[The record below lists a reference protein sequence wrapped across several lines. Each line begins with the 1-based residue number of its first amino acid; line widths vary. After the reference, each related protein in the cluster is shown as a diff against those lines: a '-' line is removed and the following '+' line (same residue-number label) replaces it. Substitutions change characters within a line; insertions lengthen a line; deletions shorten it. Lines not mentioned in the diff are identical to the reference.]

1 MQENLKHSL
10 KNRHIQMIA
19 LGGAIGTGFFLGS
32 ASAIQMTGPSIVLA
46 YILGGLI
53 IYAVM
58 RALGEMTV
66 DYPTSGSFV
75 KYAHMYL
82 GPVFGFIAGWN
93 AWLLFTLA
101 CMLEVT
107 AVGTLLDY
115 WFYIPHW
122 ITCLVLL
129 VTFGSLNLI
138 SVKYFG
144 EAEFWFAGIKVTV
157 IIAMI
162 LLGSY
167 LIFFHHDVN
176 QIAKANLLEYS
187 HASVFFSNGTMGFL
201 DSLVIV
207 CLSFC
212 GSEFVGVAAGEAEN
226 PQKTI
231 PKAINGVVIRI
242 ILFYVLTL
250 AIIVLMYPFSKI
262 TPETNPF
269 SDVFIKLGFSKSAS
283 IINLVAI
290 IAAVSALN
298 SCIYVAAR
306 FIYSLALNNQASV
319 MFTQANKS
327 GVPNRAVV
335 FTLGIAFFAVI
346 ANYTFPATI
355 LQYLFALITVAIII
369 NWFIIMLSHLMFRR
383 KANLLKK
390 ATLFKMPGYPVVN
403 ILIIGSLSMILVVMF
418 RNENMKLSV
427 IMAPIWIVLLLIIYS
442 VKNKCTKQI

>member
-1 MQENLKHSL
+1 MTTLQALTNLLHDRRVRSTNEIYSKHRVQRTGLSPTS
-10 KNRHIQMIA
+10 RD
-19 LGGAIGTGFFLGS
+19 AIGEVRRTDCLES
-32 ASAIQMTGPSIVLA
+32 N
-46 YILGGLI
+46 
-53 IYAVM
+53 
-58 RALGEMTV
+58 
-66 DYPTSGSFV
+66 SGRKHTRFV
-75 KYAHMYL
+75 S
-82 GPVFGFIAGWN
+82 
-93 AWLLFTLA
+93 
-101 CMLEVT
+101 E
-107 AVGTLLDY
+107 
-115 WFYIPHW
+115 
-122 ITCLVLL
+122 
-129 VTFGSLNLI
+129 
-138 SVKYFG
+138 
-144 EAEFWFAGIKVTV
+144 E
-157 IIAMI
+157 
-162 LLGSY
+162 
-167 LIFFHHDVN
+167 
-176 QIAKANLLEYS
+176 S
-187 HASVFFSNGTMGFL
+187 HT
-201 DSLVIV
+201 
-207 CLSFC
+207 
-212 GSEFVGVAAGEAEN
+212 
-226 PQKTI
+226 K
-231 PKAINGVVIRI
+231 
-242 ILFYVLTL
+242 
-250 AIIVLMYPFSKI
+250 
-262 TPETNPF
+262 TNPF